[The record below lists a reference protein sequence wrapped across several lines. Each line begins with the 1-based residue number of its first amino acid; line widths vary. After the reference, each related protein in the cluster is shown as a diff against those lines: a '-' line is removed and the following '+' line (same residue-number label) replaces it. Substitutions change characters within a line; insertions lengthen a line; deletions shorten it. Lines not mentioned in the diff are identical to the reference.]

1 MVKEG
6 FQFQVCN
13 IINKSVNHFSQ
24 FISVEVKKHL
34 RKSEAQV
41 REKLRKLRLKQNDS
55 LLTKKMRKQHENDFC
70 STELAFM
77 VQTIEH
83 MMNSK

>member
-1 MVKEG
+1 MVKDR
-6 FQFQVCN
+6 FQLQVCN

-41 REKLRKLRLKQNDS
+41 REKLRKLRLKQNDG
-55 LLTKKMRKQHENDFC
+55 LLTKKCVSNMRTIFVVLSLLSWFKQL
-70 STELAFM
+70 ST
-77 VQTIEH
+77 
-83 MMNSK
+83 